1 MVFEGYLLEGL
12 VMRDVAVAACVFA
25 LLFEVDL
32 VEPCRADAVAVCTAH
47 TLAASQCIVAHR
59 IYRGVRTGESY
70 AVITHRID
78 LFRLQRGS
86 AVRTNRKRAC
96 DT

>member
-1 MVFEGYLLEGL
+1 MRHEWERLFAFGRTAVDGMVFEGYLLEGL

-47 TLAASQCIVAHR
+47 TLAVSQCIVAHR
-59 IYRGVRTGESY
+59 IYRGVRTGES
-70 AVITHRID
+70 
-78 LFRLQRGS
+78 
-86 AVRTNRKRAC
+86 
-96 DT
+96 